1 MARFRRILNVKDLSK
16 TSLAAWLTELGF
28 DVDDDDDG
36 DLRFDITPYFNG
48 HLLIG
53 KGMIELLIVERYE
66 HLDEPMGVKL
76 ANQLNGRR
84 FTPKWLWRDGGSVLC
99 AYRYDWQGKVS
110 FSDFARVVR
119 IFGAMAIRGF
129 QWLEQADDAARR
141 YKEEQA
147 EEQGAES
154 AEDTA
159 ATKPDA
165 TEAST
170 VSNHVNKRLH

>member
-141 YKEEQA
+141 YKEEQ
-147 EEQGAES
+147 GAES

>member
-1 MARFRRILNVKDLSK
+1 MKRVRKAIDRQMLDKASLS
-16 TSLAAWLTELGF
+16 AWLTELGF

-141 YKEEQA
+141 YKEEQ
-147 EEQGAES
+147 GAES
-154 AEDTA
+154 AEDTT

-170 VSNHVNKRLH
+170 ASNHLNKRLH

>member
-16 TSLAAWLTELGF
+16 TSLTAWLTELGF

-141 YKEEQA
+141 YKEEQ
-147 EEQGAES
+147 GAES

-170 VSNHVNKRLH
+170 ASNHLNKRLH

>member
-141 YKEEQA
+141 YKEEQ
-147 EEQGAES
+147 GAES
-154 AEDTA
+154 AEDTT